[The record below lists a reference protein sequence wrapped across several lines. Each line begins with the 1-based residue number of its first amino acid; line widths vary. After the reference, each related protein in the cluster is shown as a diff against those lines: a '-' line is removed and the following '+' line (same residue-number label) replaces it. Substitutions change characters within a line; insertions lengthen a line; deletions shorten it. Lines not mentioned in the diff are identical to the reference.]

1 MINFMELGTTTFEE
15 GIAGGMDPGAAAQA
29 AGQACMD
36 AATDA
41 GFPPDMCQACLDA
54 GTQAFDDAMANGM
67 PLKTV
72 WHKRCKVECKL
83 GKIILMVQICQI
95 LML

>member
-1 MINFMELGTTTFEE
+1 MELGTTTFED
-15 GIAGGMDPGAAAQA
+15 GIAGGMEPGDAAQA

-54 GTQAFDDAMANGM
+54 GTQAF
-67 PLKTV
+67 
-72 WHKRCKVECKL
+72 
-83 GKIILMVQICQI
+83 
-95 LML
+95 